1 MNSNQFDGLST
12 KEVEERKKQFGK
24 NTLKEKKG
32 ASVFIVFLR
41 QFKSP
46 LIFVLLFACIISLIF
61 RHFSEFWV
69 ILTVIVIN
77 SIMGAYQEY
86 SAEHTLATLK
96 KFLKPK
102 ALVIRDNKRIEI
114 EASELV
120 PGDIVILA
128 AGDQIPADG
137 KAIQANNLIVSEAI
151 LTGEEEPVE
160 KEKSEKT
167 NLFMGTTVAAGI
179 GVMEVTD
186 IGQKTEIGKISKGL
200 AEIKDEATP
209 LQQRLNLF
217 SRNLIF
223 VVIIIAIVI
232 FILGITQQKETW
244 TMLELSLVLAVAAI
258 PEGIPIAST
267 VIMALGMRRILK
279 RKGLVKN
286 LLSVETLGST
296 SVICTDKTG
305 TLTQGIMQ
313 VVKTDF
319 KDIKNSNLAM
329 VLANQQKDSL
339 EVSIW
344 KYVNDNSVTSAEEL
358 VSESEKIFEEPFD
371 SEKKYSLT
379 VIKNNNKE
387 AGYILGAPEIVLD
400 FCSEKNKEIIL
411 KSVNSWAREGL
422 KVVGA
427 AYKIKGDPRSMKD
440 WQWLGLVGI
449 DDPIR
454 PEVKETIIACQN
466 AGIKIK
472 IVTGDYR
479 ETAEEV
485 ARKLGFEFSSENVTD
500 NKELENIS
508 AKELEK
514 KIEDIQIFARVTPH
528 QKLKIIEAL
537 QNKKEVV
544 AMTGDGVN
552 DALALKKADIAIAVS
567 NATDVAKEVSDLIL
581 IDNNF
586 KTIYAACEEG
596 RVILSNIKKAIGYAL
611 SDSFV
616 EMIVIL
622 TAVILNFPVPITVVM
637 ILWINLI
644 CDGPNDILLGF
655 EGKEEGIMSIKPKE
669 IQKITIFD
677 QLMLSVTVVISAT
690 VGLASLA
697 FFWYIQKIGG
707 SVELARTAVF
717 ASIAFASLV
726 YVFTFKDLKR
736 PLIEIKNFF
745 ANKYLFLGVAS
756 GFILII
762 LAIYL
767 PFFNQ
772 VLSTSPLSL
781 GHWAIVL
788 AISTLSLLLVEILKY
803 FDKHK

>member
-86 SAEHTLATLK
+86 SAEHTLTTLK

-485 ARKLGFEFSSENVTD
+485 ARKLGFEFSSENVMD

>member
-1 MNSNQFDGLST
+1 
-12 KEVEERKKQFGK
+12 
-24 NTLKEKKG
+24 
-32 ASVFIVFLR
+32 
-41 QFKSP
+41 
-46 LIFVLLFACIISLIF
+46 
-61 RHFSEFWV
+61 
-69 ILTVIVIN
+69 
-77 SIMGAYQEY
+77 
-86 SAEHTLATLK
+86 
-96 KFLKPK
+96 
-102 ALVIRDNKRIEI
+102 
-114 EASELV
+114 
-120 PGDIVILA
+120 
-128 AGDQIPADG
+128 
-137 KAIQANNLIVSEAI
+137 
-151 LTGEEEPVE
+151 
-160 KEKSEKT
+160 
-167 NLFMGTTVAAGI
+167 
-179 GVMEVTD
+179 MEVTD

-485 ARKLGFEFSSENVTD
+485 ARKLGFEFSSENVMD

>member
-86 SAEHTLATLK
+86 SAEHTLTTLK

-697 FFWYIQKIGG
+697 FFWYIQIIGG

>member
-485 ARKLGFEFSSENVTD
+485 ARKLGFEFSSENVMD

-697 FFWYIQKIGG
+697 FFWYIQIIGG

>member
-485 ARKLGFEFSSENVTD
+485 ARKLGFEFSSENVMD

>member
-102 ALVIRDNKRIEI
+102 ALVISDNKRIEI

-485 ARKLGFEFSSENVTD
+485 ARKLGFEFSSENVMD
-500 NKELENIS
+500 NKEL
-508 AKELEK
+508 
-514 KIEDIQIFARVTPH
+514 
-528 QKLKIIEAL
+528 
-537 QNKKEVV
+537 
-544 AMTGDGVN
+544 
-552 DALALKKADIAIAVS
+552 
-567 NATDVAKEVSDLIL
+567 
-581 IDNNF
+581 
-586 KTIYAACEEG
+586 
-596 RVILSNIKKAIGYAL
+596 
-611 SDSFV
+611 
-616 EMIVIL
+616 
-622 TAVILNFPVPITVVM
+622 
-637 ILWINLI
+637 
-644 CDGPNDILLGF
+644 
-655 EGKEEGIMSIKPKE
+655 
-669 IQKITIFD
+669 
-677 QLMLSVTVVISAT
+677 
-690 VGLASLA
+690 
-697 FFWYIQKIGG
+697 
-707 SVELARTAVF
+707 
-717 ASIAFASLV
+717 
-726 YVFTFKDLKR
+726 
-736 PLIEIKNFF
+736 
-745 ANKYLFLGVAS
+745 
-756 GFILII
+756 
-762 LAIYL
+762 
-767 PFFNQ
+767 
-772 VLSTSPLSL
+772 
-781 GHWAIVL
+781 
-788 AISTLSLLLVEILKY
+788 
-803 FDKHK
+803 

>member
-86 SAEHTLATLK
+86 SAEHTLTTLK

-485 ARKLGFEFSSENVTD
+485 ARKLGFEFSSENVMD

-697 FFWYIQKIGG
+697 FFWYIQIIGG

>member
-1 MNSNQFDGLST
+1 
-12 KEVEERKKQFGK
+12 
-24 NTLKEKKG
+24 
-32 ASVFIVFLR
+32 
-41 QFKSP
+41 
-46 LIFVLLFACIISLIF
+46 
-61 RHFSEFWV
+61 
-69 ILTVIVIN
+69 
-77 SIMGAYQEY
+77 
-86 SAEHTLATLK
+86 
-96 KFLKPK
+96 
-102 ALVIRDNKRIEI
+102 
-114 EASELV
+114 
-120 PGDIVILA
+120 
-128 AGDQIPADG
+128 
-137 KAIQANNLIVSEAI
+137 
-151 LTGEEEPVE
+151 
-160 KEKSEKT
+160 
-167 NLFMGTTVAAGI
+167 
-179 GVMEVTD
+179 
-186 IGQKTEIGKISKGL
+186 
-200 AEIKDEATP
+200 
-209 LQQRLNLF
+209 LNLF

-485 ARKLGFEFSSENVTD
+485 ARKLGFEFSSENVMD

-803 FDKHK
+803 FDIHK

>member
-697 FFWYIQKIGG
+697 FFWYIQIIGG

>member
-61 RHFSEFWV
+61 RQFSEFWV

>member
-485 ARKLGFEFSSENVTD
+485 ARKLGFEFSSENVMD

-644 CDGPNDILLGF
+644 L
-655 EGKEEGIMSIKPKE
+655 
-669 IQKITIFD
+669 
-677 QLMLSVTVVISAT
+677 
-690 VGLASLA
+690 
-697 FFWYIQKIGG
+697 
-707 SVELARTAVF
+707 
-717 ASIAFASLV
+717 
-726 YVFTFKDLKR
+726 
-736 PLIEIKNFF
+736 
-745 ANKYLFLGVAS
+745 
-756 GFILII
+756 
-762 LAIYL
+762 
-767 PFFNQ
+767 
-772 VLSTSPLSL
+772 
-781 GHWAIVL
+781 
-788 AISTLSLLLVEILKY
+788 
-803 FDKHK
+803 

>member
-1 MNSNQFDGLST
+1 MNSHQLEGLSNS
-12 KEVEERKKQFGK
+12 EVREKQKKFGK
-24 NTLKEKKG
+24 NLLKEKRG
-32 ASVFIVFLR
+32 PSLLLIFLR

-46 LIFVLLFACIISLIF
+46 LIYVLLFASAVSIFFHQYSDFWIIF
-61 RHFSEFWV
+61 AV
-69 ILTVIVIN
+69 ILIN
-77 SIMGAYQEY
+77 SIMGTYQEY
-86 SAEHTLATLK
+86 SAENTLQVLK

-102 ALVIRDNKRIEI
+102 ALVIRENKRVEI

-120 PGDIVILA
+120 PGDIVVLA

-137 KAIQANNLIVSEAI
+137 KAVEVNNLLVSEAI
-151 LTGEEEPVE
+151 LTGEEEAVKKTVSTE
-160 KEKSEKT
+160 T
-167 NLFMGTTVAAGI
+167 NLFMGTTVNAGI
-179 GVMEVTD
+179 GVMEVTN
-186 IGQKTEIGKISKGL
+186 IGQSTEIGKISQGL
-200 AEIKDEATP
+200 AAIKDEQTP
-209 LQQRLNLF
+209 LQQRLNRF
-217 SRNLIF
+217 ARNLIII
-223 VVIIIAIVI
+223 VAIIAVIIFITGVI
-232 FILGITQQKETW
+232 RQEELWLMF
-244 TMLELSLVLAVAAI
+244 ELSLVLAVAAI

-267 VIMALGMRRILK
+267 VIMALGMRRILQK
-279 RKGLVKN
+279 KGLVKN

-305 TLTQGIMQ
+305 TLTEGVMQ
-313 VVKTDF
+313 VTKTDF
-319 KDIKNSNLAM
+319 SNDTQADLAL

-339 EVSIW
+339 EVSLW
-344 KYVNDNSVTSAEEL
+344 QYV
-358 VSESEKIFEEPFD
+358 EKNYPGGVKKLLEKSKKVFEEPFD
-371 SEKKYSLT
+371 SEKKYSLS
-379 VIKNNNKE
+379 IIE
-387 AGYILGAPEIVLD
+387 RDGAEEGYILGAPEIVLN
-400 FCSEKNKEIIL
+400 FCQPKEKKKIL
-411 KSVNSWAREGL
+411 AQIDSWAKEGL
-422 KVVGA
+422 KVVGTA
-427 AYKIKGDPRSMKD
+427 HKNGAGLKNLSG
-440 WQWLGLVGI
+440 WEWLGLVGI

-454 PEVKETIIACQN
+454 PDVKSAIEACKK
-466 AGIKIK
+466 AGIKVK
-472 IVTGDYR
+472 IVTGDHKD
-479 ETAEEV
+479 TAREV
-485 ARKLGFEFSSENVTD
+485 ANKLGFSPQDEGIMDNVDLEKISSE
-500 NKELENIS
+500 
-508 AKELEK
+508 ELEK
-514 KIEDIQIFARVTPH
+514 KIDDIEIFARVTPH

-537 QNKKEVV
+537 QNKGEVV

-567 NATDVAKEVSDLIL
+567 NATDVAKEASDLIL
-581 IDNNF
+581 LDNNF
-586 KTIYAACEEG
+586 NTIYAACEEG
-596 RVILSNIKKAIGYAL
+596 RVILSNIKKTIGYAL

-622 TAVILNFPVPITVVM
+622 AAVLLNFPVPITVLM

-655 EGKEEGIMSIKPKE
+655 EGKEAGIMELKPKE
-669 IQKITIFD
+669 VQQINIFD
-677 QLMLSVTVVISAT
+677 KLMLSVTVVISAT

>member
-69 ILTVIVIN
+69 ILAVIVIN

-160 KEKSEKT
+160 KEKNEKT

-232 FILGITQQKETW
+232 FILGITQQTETW

-485 ARKLGFEFSSENVTD
+485 ARKLGFEFSSENVMD